1 LRQRLD
7 TDVRREQLLEVG
19 LAIFGSR
26 PLGEVSMSAVAA
38 EAGVSHGLLFHY
50 FGSKRGYYTA
60 IVRWVT
66 DRLVAATEPD
76 PQRSPQERLRDGLRA
91 HVEFAESHPVG
102 YTAIVGGGDG
112 ADEEVQAICEEARG
126 RAARNLLDA
135 IGMESPPARVRIAV
149 RGWQGFVEGAIAD
162 WIKSRDLEREALIEL
177 MASALPAVLQLTD
190 DQ

>member
-1 LRQRLD
+1 MRQRLD

-19 LAIFGSR
+19 LEVFGKR
-26 PLGEVSMSAVAA
+26 PLGDVSMSAVAA

-60 IVRWVT
+60 VVRWVT

-76 PQRSPQERLRDGLRA
+76 PERSPPERLRDGLRA
-91 HVEFAESHPVG
+91 HVDFAESHPVG
-102 YTAIVGGGDG
+102 YAAIVGGGNG
-112 ADEEVQAICEEARG
+112 ADEEIQAICEEARA

-135 IGMESPPARVRIAV
+135 IGMETPPPRVRIAL
-149 RGWQGFVEGAIAD
+149 RGWQGFVEGAVVE
-162 WIKSRDLEREALIEL
+162 WIKARDMEREELIEL
-177 MASALPAVLQLTD
+177 MASALPQLTD

>member
-7 TDVRREQLLEVG
+7 TDVRREQLLQVG
-19 LAIFGSR
+19 LDVFGSR

-38 EAGVSHGLLFHY
+38 EAGVSHGLVFHY

-66 DRLVAATEPD
+66 DRLVTATEPD
-76 PQRSPQERLRDGLRA
+76 PARTPVERLRDGLRA
-91 HVEFAESHPVG
+91 HLEFAERYPVG
-102 YTAIVGGGDG
+102 YAAIVGGGNG
-112 ADEEVQAICEEARG
+112 ADEEVQAICEEARS

-135 IGMESPPARVRIAV
+135 IGIDEPSPKTRIAL

-162 WIKSRDLEREALIEL
+162 WIKHRDLDREELIEV
-177 MASALPAVLQLTD
+177 MAAALPQLTN

>member
-19 LAIFGSR
+19 LELFGRR
-26 PLGEVSMSAVAA
+26 PLGDVSMSAVAE

-60 IVRWVT
+60 VVRWVT
-66 DRLVAATEPD
+66 DELVAATAPAPD
-76 PQRSPQERLRDGLRA
+76 RSPPERLRDGLRA
-91 HVEFAESHPVG
+91 HVAFAESYPVG
-102 YTAIVGGGDG
+102 YAAIVGGGNG
-112 ADEEVQAICEEARG
+112 ADEEVQAICEEARA

-135 IGMESPPARVRIAV
+135 VGIGQPPPKVRIAL

-162 WIKSRDLEREALIEL
+162 WIKRRDLERDELIEL
-177 MASALPAVLQLTD
+177 MVAALPQLTN